1 MDRPAVRQ
9 LSRRV
14 VYENPWV
21 TVTEDDIELL
31 DGTASIYGIVHKAD
45 FAVIIPLDGDRV
57 HLVEQFRYTVGGR
70 YWEFPQGALRDG
82 RSATPEVI
90 AATELAEETG
100 LRAETLTVLGYLHAG
115 YGVMSNGYHVVLA
128 TGMTQGETSREST
141 EQDMRS
147 AWFTL
152 DEMWQMIDDGR
163 MTDAHSLAAL
173 TLLMRHQTQLATS
186 TRILPNGPAS

>member
-1 MDRPAVRQ
+1 
-9 LSRRV
+9 
-14 VYENPWV
+14 
-21 TVTEDDIELL
+21 
-31 DGTASIYGIVHKAD
+31 
-45 FAVIIPLDGDRV
+45 
-57 HLVEQFRYTVGGR
+57 
-70 YWEFPQGALRDG
+70 
-82 RSATPEVI
+82 
-90 AATELAEETG
+90 
-100 LRAETLTVLGYLHAG
+100 
-115 YGVMSNGYHVVLA
+115 
-128 TGMTQGETSREST
+128 MTQGETSREST